1 MRWQDNR
8 ESDNVEDR
16 RDDSGGGGMRFGG
29 IHLGLGGVVVVLL
42 GSWLF
47 GVNPMTVLG
56 LLSGDSAPTAPAQS
70 EPARQPPANDR
81 LAAFVSTILASTEDV
96 WGEIFTQAGR
106 TYERPRLVLF
116 RDAIPTACGTGESAM
131 GPFYCP
137 QDRKVYIDLDFYQTL
152 RDRLGSPGDFAQAY
166 VIAHEVG
173 HHVQNLLGT
182 TAKVDA
188 LRARENR
195 AQLNA
200 TSVRVELQADCFAGV
215 WAFHS
220 QAEKHWL
227 EQGDIESALNAASHI
242 GDDALQR
249 QTQGRVVPETFTHG
263 TSAQRVNWFKRGLAN
278 GKVADCDTFGAATL

>member
-70 EPARQPPANDR
+70 QPARQPPANDR

-200 TSVRVELQADCFAGV
+200 TSMRVELQADCFAGV

>member
-47 GVNPMTVLG
+47 GVNPMTVRG
-56 LLSGDSAPTAPAQS
+56 RLSGDSAPTAPAQS
-70 EPARQPPANDR
+70 QPARQPPANDR

-131 GPFYCP
+131 
-137 QDRKVYIDLDFYQTL
+137 
-152 RDRLGSPGDFAQAY
+152 
-166 VIAHEVG
+166 
-173 HHVQNLLGT
+173 
-182 TAKVDA
+182 
-188 LRARENR
+188 
-195 AQLNA
+195 
-200 TSVRVELQADCFAGV
+200 
-215 WAFHS
+215 
-220 QAEKHWL
+220 
-227 EQGDIESALNAASHI
+227 
-242 GDDALQR
+242 
-249 QTQGRVVPETFTHG
+249 
-263 TSAQRVNWFKRGLAN
+263 
-278 GKVADCDTFGAATL
+278 